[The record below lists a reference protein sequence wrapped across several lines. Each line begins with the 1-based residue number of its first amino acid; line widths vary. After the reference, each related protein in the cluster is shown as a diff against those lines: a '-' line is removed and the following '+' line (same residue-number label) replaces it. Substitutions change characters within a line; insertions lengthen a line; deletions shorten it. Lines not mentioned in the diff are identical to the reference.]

1 MMNYNKSEKIVD
13 RIKSQTGLVA
23 VEIGHQSNIP
33 GGGYC
38 LEINGRRVGK
48 RGTLTQIETYAD
60 IYIEGF
66 CKGLSE
72 ASNK

>member
-1 MMNYNKSEKIVD
+1 MMNYKKSEQIVN

-48 RGTLTQIETYAD
+48 RGTLTQIETYAEY
-60 IYIEGF
+60 YIMGYKGF
-66 CKGLSE
+66 SE
-72 ASNK
+72 ASDK